1 MDTDNIESG
10 SECTEEQ
17 EKCARRRV
25 RYQRPK
31 RRKDKLI
38 RLDDL
43 IPKQDVTDGDQL
55 LFGVNDTTQP
65 SKDAK
70 GGAGSA
76 GGGGGTKG
84 PTPTG
89 GGVQGGTGAK

>member
-1 MDTDNIESG
+1 MAEKKES
-10 SECTEEQ
+10 
-17 EKCARRRV
+17 KKIKV
-25 RYQRPK
+25 R
-31 RRKDKLI
+31 
-38 RLDDL
+38 DL
-43 IPKQDVTDGDQL
+43 
-55 LFGVNDTTQP
+55 NP